1 MFSFLLSTISS
12 DIAIDLGTAN
22 TLVYAKGQDVVLNE
36 PSVVAFS
43 NRNGRKVVHAVGKE
57 ASNML
62 GRTPAHI
69 EAIRPMKD
77 GVIADFE
84 VAEAMISTFIK
95 KVNKSSFILR
105 KPHVVICVPS
115 GATAVERRA
124 IHQSAE
130 QAGAKRVYLI
140 QEPMAAALGAGLPIH
155 EPSGSMVVDIGGGT
169 TEVAVLSLD
178 GIVYSRSVRVGGDV
192 MDEAIIQYVRR
203 TTNLLLGEMSAE
215 RVKKEIGSA
224 TMPDDNEGM
233 MVQIKGRDLM
243 NGIPREIRVTE
254 AMIAESLAEPV
265 EQIVEAVKTALEAT
279 PPELAADIVDKGIM
293 LTGGGALLRNL
304 DVELRNRT
312 GLPVSIADDPLSCV
326 VRGSGFVVENLAKW
340 KNVLSSGV

>member
-1 MFSFLLSTISS
+1 MFSSFLSSFSS

-22 TLVYAKGQDVVLNE
+22 TLIYAKGRDVVLNE
-36 PSVVAFS
+36 PSVVAYS
-43 NRNGRKVVHAVGKE
+43 VRNGRKVVHAVGAE
-57 ASNML
+57 ARSML

-84 VAEAMISTFIK
+84 VAEAMISYFIK
-95 KVNKSSFILR
+95 KVNKGGRFAR
-105 KPHVVICVPS
+105 PKVVICVPA
-115 GATAVERRA
+115 GATAVEQRA

-130 QAGAKRVYLI
+130 QAGASRVYLI
-140 QEPMAAALGAGLPIH
+140 EEPMAAALGAGLPIH

-178 GIVYSRSVRVGGDV
+178 GIVYSRSVRVGGDK
-192 MDEAIIQYVRR
+192 MDDAIIQYVRR

-224 TMPDDNEGM
+224 TMPEDNEGM
-233 MVQIKGRDLM
+233 TVNIKGRDLM
-243 NGIPREIRVTE
+243 NGVPREIRVTE

-265 EQIVEAVKTALEAT
+265 EQIVEAVKMALEAT

-304 DVELRNRT
+304 DSELRTRT
-312 GLPVSIADDPLSCV
+312 GLPVSIADQPLSCV
-326 VRGSGFVVENLAKW
+326 VRGSGIVVENIKKW
-340 KNVLSSGV
+340 KSVLMSGV

>member
-1 MFSFLLSTISS
+1 MFSFLTSTISS

-43 NRNGRKVVHAVGKE
+43 NRNDRKVVHAVGKE

-140 QEPMAAALGAGLPIH
+140 EEPMAAALGAGLPIH

-192 MDEAIIQYVRR
+192 MDESIIQYVRR

-265 EQIVEAVKTALEAT
+265 EQIVEAVKSALEAT

-326 VRGSGFVVENLAKW
+326 VRGSGFVVENLTKW
-340 KNVLSSGV
+340 KSVLSSGV

>member
-1 MFSFLLSTISS
+1 MLKNFRGLFSRDLS
-12 DIAIDLGTAN
+12 IDLGTAN
-22 TLVYAKGQDVVLNE
+22 TLIYVRDQGIVLNE

-62 GRTPAHI
+62 GRTPGHI

-140 QEPMAAALGAGLPIH
+140 EEPMAAALGAGLPIH

-192 MDEAIIQYVRR
+192 MDDAIIQYVRR

-265 EQIVEAVKTALEAT
+265 EQIVEAVKSALEAT

-304 DVELRNRT
+304 DVELRSRT

-326 VRGSGFVVENLAKW
+326 VRGSGFVVENLTKW

>member
-1 MFSFLLSTISS
+1 MFSFLTSTISS

-62 GRTPAHI
+62 GRTPANI

-140 QEPMAAALGAGLPIH
+140 EEPMAAALGAGLPIH

-192 MDEAIIQYVRR
+192 MDESIIQYVRR

-265 EQIVEAVKTALEAT
+265 EQIVEAVKSALEAT

-304 DVELRNRT
+304 DVELRSRT

-326 VRGSGFVVENLAKW
+326 VRGSGFVVENLTKW
-340 KNVLSSGV
+340 KSVLSSGV

>member
-1 MFSFLLSTISS
+1 MLKNFRGLFSRDLS
-12 DIAIDLGTAN
+12 IDLGTAN
-22 TLVYAKGQDVVLNE
+22 TLIYVRDQGIVLNE

-140 QEPMAAALGAGLPIH
+140 EEPMAAALGAGLPIH
-155 EPSGSMVVDIGGGT
+155 EPSGSMVVDIGGGS
-169 TEVAVLSLD
+169 TEFVL
-178 GIVYSRSVRVGGDV
+178 G
-192 MDEAIIQYVRR
+192 
-203 TTNLLLGEMSAE
+203 
-215 RVKKEIGSA
+215 
-224 TMPDDNEGM
+224 
-233 MVQIKGRDLM
+233 
-243 NGIPREIRVTE
+243 
-254 AMIAESLAEPV
+254 
-265 EQIVEAVKTALEAT
+265 
-279 PPELAADIVDKGIM
+279 
-293 LTGGGALLRNL
+293 NL
-304 DVELRNRT
+304 DI
-312 GLPVSIADDPLSCV
+312 S
-326 VRGSGFVVENLAKW
+326 KW
-340 KNVLSSGV
+340 HECFNFWKQSFALF